1 MWLILLAGC
10 GGDSEVAAMRDDA
23 YDTGI
28 DGDGGADYDDTGG
41 AEQEDDY
48 LRLAP
53 AATDAWV
60 FVANPD
66 RDTVTRVAIPELTLE
81 TRPVGKTPSVV
92 LVTPDFRRAVTL
104 NEGSDS
110 VSIIEAASFE
120 IREVAIRENFNTLA
134 ISPDG
139 RWALAWYDPDRESLG
154 QDGGVQSFNEVSFVD
169 LDAGVHTPL
178 AVGFNPQGVRWTPD
192 GARALVVSD
201 GALAVI
207 DLAVS
212 PLSPTTVPIADDP
225 LDAPPAEEVEL
236 TWDGEWAWVRRQGA
250 DTILL
255 VNLGDLS
262 LADLGVGRNPTD
274 LDLSPD
280 GRTITVVARSDA
292 ELWLYDVADPF
303 AEPRTVA
310 IPDSGYGSVTYAG
323 AGERAVLYTNA
334 SLVPRFA
341 VWQPGDDTIV
351 EKTLV
356 KPVESIGID
365 PTGGSML
372 VFHTLADA
380 ADGDPSSP
388 FYGEYALSLVDLHDF
403 RQNPM
408 RLPEAVS
415 GYSTTDDGAYG
426 YFIMEG
432 EPLLEKL
439 DFGTLLY
446 DEVELKSPAAFV
458 GAVPRSHLAWVSQ
471 VHELGRMTFYDP
483 DAGTVDTVTGF
494 ELNSEIDHEEE

>member
-1 MWLILLAGC
+1 MWLIFLAGC
-10 GGDSEVAAMRDDA
+10 G
-23 YDTGI
+23 
-28 DGDGGADYDDTGG
+28 DGGALEAARGDAWDTGADATEGAAFDDTGG
-41 AEQEDDY
+41 AEREDDL

-60 FVANPD
+60 FVANPA
-66 RDTVTRVAIPELTLE
+66 RDTVTRVAVPELTLE
-81 TRPVGKTPSVV
+81 TRPVGQIPSVV

-120 IREVAIRENFNTLA
+120 IREVAIRENFNRLA
-134 ISPDG
+134 LSPDG
-139 RWALAWYDPDRESLG
+139 RWALAWYDPDWESLG
-154 QDGGVQSFNEVSFVD
+154 QDGAVQSFNEVSLVD

-178 AVGFNPQGVRWTPD
+178 AVGFNPQSVRWTPD
-192 GARALVVSD
+192 GSRALVVSD

-207 DLAVS
+207 DLAAS
-212 PLSPTTVPIADDP
+212 PLSPVLVPIADDP

-236 TWDGEWAWVRRQGA
+236 TWDGAWAWVRRQGA
-250 DTILL
+250 DTLLL

-262 LADLGVGRNPTD
+262 LADLGVGRDPTD

-280 GRTITVVARSDA
+280 GSTIAVVAKSDA
-292 ELWLYDVADPF
+292 QLWLYDAADPF
-303 AEPRTVA
+303 AAPRTIP
-310 IPDSGYGSVTYAG
+310 IPDSGYGSLSYAG
-323 AGERAVLYTNA
+323 DGERAVLYTNA

-341 VWQPGDDTIV
+341 VWHPADDTIV

-356 KPVESIGID
+356 KPVDSIGID

-380 ADGDPSSP
+380 ADADPSSP
-388 FYGEYALSLVDLHDF
+388 FYGEYALSLVDLDDY

-408 RLPEAVS
+408 RLPGAVA
-415 GYSTTDDGAYG
+415 GYATTDDGAYG
-426 YFIMEG
+426 YFILEG

-446 DEVELKSPAAFV
+446 DEVALKSPASFV
-458 GAVPRSHLAWVSQ
+458 GAIPRSHLAWVSQ